1 VRATALYA
9 AATLAVVA
17 IGGWLFG
24 LHYDAPAER
33 RAVWT
38 SAAIALVLQV
48 GAFVIARSVGKK
60 NVIAGWGIGAA
71 LCMAAVIVVG
81 FAARGVGLPV
91 EATLLSLATFLFVTE
106 IFEPLFLRT

>member
-1 VRATALYA
+1 MKATALYA

-17 IGGWLFG
+17 LGGWLFG
-24 LHYDAPAER
+24 LHYASPAER

-38 SAAIALVLQV
+38 SAVIALVLQV
-48 GAFVIARSVGKK
+48 GAFAIARAVGRK

-81 FAARGVGLPV
+81 LAARGIGLPV
-91 EATLLSLATFLFVTE
+91 EAALLSLATFLFITE
-106 IFEPLFLRT
+106 LFEPLLLRV